1 VIPVIDG
8 HNDLAWAR
16 REHHGYDAN
25 ALREPAPGLHTD
37 LPRLAA
43 GGVGGQFW
51 SVWVDPALSG
61 AEQVTGTLEQIDFV
75 HRFVGEHPDRLAF
88 ARTAAD
94 VRAAMAAGR
103 VASLIG
109 VEGGAQLDGSLAVLR
124 QYARLGARYLTLTW
138 SRTTDWADSATDVP
152 RHGGLTDFGREVVR
166 EMNRIGMLVDLSHV
180 APATMRDALEVS
192 IRPVMVSHSAAL
204 SLCDHP
210 RNVPDDVLRAIG
222 AGGGVVMVAFVPSFL
237 TQARRDWVLAG
248 AQGAPPEVGI
258 GDVADHIEHI
268 RDVAGV
274 HAVGLGADFD
284 GTDAMPTGLHDVSTY
299 PHLLAELERRGWSR
313 ADLEAL
319 AHGNVLRVLEASDA
333 DHLAFLDGRAA
344 PPSAVALR
352 PAVDVASRGDQP
364 GATPRVLVVQ
374 NSETSGLRRLG
385 GWLEQDGLAVD
396 VVLGSHG
403 LPADLDGYDGLV
415 MLGGGLMP
423 DDDARAPWLAQ
434 ERRLAGEAI
443 TADLPTLGI
452 CLGGQ
457 LLAHVAGGEV
467 RASFGPKERGA
478 TEITTSDDGEADPVL
493 GALAP
498 AAPMIENHQDMIT
511 ALPPGAQ
518 LLASSAAVAN
528 QAFRL
533 GAHVRGL
540 QFHPEVCADDL
551 AGWTEPTDPAP
562 GDVPVAQ
569 LVDAARLVDRHN
581 TRASRALA
589 AAFAAEV
596 RSAAAVRRAAEA
608 SAATAVGA
616 GA

>member
-1 VIPVIDG
+1 MIPVIDG
-8 HNDLAWAR
+8 HNDLAWAC
-16 REHHGYDAN
+16 REHHDYDSTG
-25 ALREPAPGLHTD
+25 LRETTAGLHTD

-51 SVWVDPALSG
+51 SVWVDPVLSE
-61 AEQVTGTLEQIDFV
+61 AEQVTATLEQIDFV
-75 HRFVGEHPDRLAF
+75 HRFVGDHPDRLAF
-88 ARTAAD
+88 ARTADD
-94 VRAAMAAGR
+94 VRSAMASGR

-109 VEGGAQLDGSLAVLR
+109 VEGGAQLGGSLAVLR

-138 SRTTDWADSATDVP
+138 SRTTDWADSATDLP
-152 RHGGLTDFGREVVR
+152 RHGGLTEFGREVVR
-166 EMNRIGMLVDLSHV
+166 ELNRIGMLVDLSHV
-180 APATMRDALEVS
+180 APSTMRDALEVS

-204 SLCDHP
+204 TLCDHP

-237 TQARRDWVLAG
+237 TQERRDWVLAG
-248 AQGAPPEVGI
+248 AQGTPPEVGI
-258 GDVADHIEHI
+258 ADVADHVEHI

-274 HAVGLGADFD
+274 HAVGLGADYD

-299 PHLLAELERRGWSR
+299 PQLLAELARRGWSR
-313 ADLEAL
+313 PDLEAL

-344 PPSAVALR
+344 RPTPIALR
-352 PAVDVASRGDQP
+352 PAVDTTARARP
-364 GATPRVLVVQ
+364 TAPAPRVLVVQ

-385 GWLEQDGLAVD
+385 GWLEEDGVTVD
-396 VVLGSHG
+396 VVLGAHG
-403 LPADLDGYDGLV
+403 LPADLGGYDGLV

-423 DDDARAPWLAQ
+423 DDDEQAPWLAQ
-434 ERRLAGEAI
+434 ERRLAADAI
-443 TADLPTLGI
+443 AADLPTLGI

-478 TEITTSDDGEADPVL
+478 TEILLSAAGDADPVI

-533 GAHVRGL
+533 GAHVRGV

-551 AGWTEPTDPAP
+551 RGWTEPTTPAP

-569 LVDAARLVDRHN
+569 LVDAARLVDGHN

-589 AAFAAEV
+589 AAFAEEV
-596 RSAAAVRRAAEA
+596 RAVAAARRAIDL
-608 SAATAVGA
+608 SGATTVGA